1 MQVSSQGFLLIPVT
15 YQQSNTVYGNIKHL
29 SNFYG
34 STNLGEQVKVRQFV
48 SEKKKKTKNQPSLR
62 KKEIISLNVTLT
74 KLFRVHLETIWS
86 LKAKS
91 TSTHSNSEYL
101 FIYLF

>member
-48 SEKKKKTKNQPSLR
+48 SEKEKKNKEPTLIE
-62 KKEIISLNVTLT
+62 KKGNNIAKCYINKII
-74 KLFRVHLETIWS
+74 
-86 LKAKS
+86 
-91 TSTHSNSEYL
+91 
-101 FIYLF
+101 